1 MPYQHGNGFIF
12 GTVYSVVYQ
21 YDDNLDSLIIDRL
34 NTVDASLSVFNDTS
48 VITKVNNNNPVSLSN
63 DFIQVF
69 KKAEYVS
76 EVTNGAFDITVAPL
90 VNLWGF
96 GFKGNR
102 QQNVD
107 THSLDSIRQFVGYE
121 KVRISYNRILKSD
134 SRAILDCSG
143 IAKGYGADAVASL
156 FDEKGINNYMIEIG
170 GEIVSKGLNDKH
182 QPWKIG
188 ITKPVDDSLS
198 ITGELQ
204 TMLAVNNVC
213 MATSGN
219 YRRFYYKNGN
229 KYAHTIDP
237 ITGCPVQHSM
247 LSATVIAPSCAT
259 ADAFATAFMV
269 MGLERAK
276 KLLDEHT
283 ELMAYIIYAGKNGK
297 NDVWMSPK
305 MKTLIC
311 Q

>member
-1 MPYQHGNGFIF
+1 MPYQHGNGYIF
-12 GTVYSVVYQ
+12 GTVYSVAYQ
-21 YDDNLDSLIIDRL
+21 YDDTLDSLIIDRL
-34 NTVDASLSVFNDTS
+34 NTVDASLSFFNDTS
-48 VITKVNNNNPVSLSN
+48 VITKVNNNTPVNLSY

-76 EVTNGAFDITVAPL
+76 DATNGAFDITVAPL

-96 GFKGNR
+96 GFKGNCR
-102 QQNVD
+102 QDVD
-107 THSLDSIRQFVGYE
+107 THLLDSIRQFVGYR
-121 KVRISYNRILKSD
+121 KVRISCNRIVKSD
-134 SRAILDCSG
+134 PRAILDCSG
-143 IAKGYGADAVASL
+143 IAKGYGADAVAAL
-156 FDEKGINNYMIEIG
+156 FDEKGIKNYMIEIG
-170 GEIVSKGLNDKH
+170 GEIVSKGVNDKK

-188 ITKPVDDSLS
+188 VIKPVDDSLS
-198 ITGELQ
+198 VTGELQ
-204 TMLAVNNVC
+204 TMLAVNDVC

-219 YRRFYYKNGN
+219 YRRFYYKDGK

-237 ITGCPVQHSM
+237 ITGCPVQHSI

-269 MGLERAK
+269 MGLERTK

-297 NDVWMSPK
+297 NEVWLSPK
-305 MKTLIC
+305 MKTFIC